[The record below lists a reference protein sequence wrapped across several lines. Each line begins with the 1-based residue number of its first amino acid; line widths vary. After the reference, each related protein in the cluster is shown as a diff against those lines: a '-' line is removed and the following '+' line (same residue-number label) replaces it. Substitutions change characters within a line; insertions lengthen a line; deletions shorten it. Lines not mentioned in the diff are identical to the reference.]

1 MIIAKRPHDDEE
13 DEYNSDLINDNLKS
27 NTNIRTT
34 NFIEENIE
42 INQNNSKDK
51 N

>member
-27 NTNIRTT
+27 RFYI
-34 NFIEENIE
+34 
-42 INQNNSKDK
+42 
-51 N
+51 